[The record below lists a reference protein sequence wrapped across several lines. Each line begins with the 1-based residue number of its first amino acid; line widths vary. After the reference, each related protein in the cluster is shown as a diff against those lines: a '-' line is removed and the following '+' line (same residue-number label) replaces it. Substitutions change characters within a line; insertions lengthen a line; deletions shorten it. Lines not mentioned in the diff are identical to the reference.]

1 MNGTRARQRTMA
13 TNRLNSAGHTWRT
26 ALDSVPARHDLGC
39 GTSTKRSPRCNAW
52 HRSSLTGSKS
62 PHTRTCGH
70 RFRLSLVSGKSSS
83 SGMDVAQSRRR
94 KKLEPS
100 ARCIR
105 RWVRQD
111 EDRAQH
117 TTTRAWRHPPDCPI
131 ELLAETAGTCQRA
144 RRRRESQKGGRPG
157 GLPLRRPA
165 RNQAL
170 GLTIPCIVS
179 QLTKALNQPVLVVS
193 FGYMPKP

>member
-1 MNGTRARQRTMA
+1 VRAPFRPEYRERMIELVRNGR
-13 TNRLNSAGHTWRT
+13 SAE
-26 ALDSVPARHDLGC
+26 SPA
-39 GTSTKRSPRCNAW
+39 
-52 HRSSLTGSKS
+52 
-62 PHTRTCGH
+62 
-70 RFRLSLVSGKSSS
+70 
-83 SGMDVAQSRRR
+83 QE
-94 KKLEPS
+94 LEPS
-100 ARCIR
+100 AQCIR
-105 RWVRQD
+105 HWVRQD

-117 TTTRAWRHPPDCPI
+117 TTTRAWRDPPDRPI

-144 RRRRESQKGGRPG
+144 RRRRQSQKEGRPG